1 MNVVIPSGSEGP
13 RELQC
18 RVREILRFAQND
30 HFENGFVAPRSFV

>member
-1 MNVVIPSGSEGP
+1 MNAVIPSGSEGS

-30 HFENGFVAPRSFV
+30 HFETGFIAPRSFV